1 MTSLSPYV
9 YSLKQVLAISPF
21 VNMKICITKQ
31 TILWLADCNSNMA
44 SCHST
49 RCKSRRCCVGKERWQ
64 EEQTY
69 RCNVL

>member
-1 MTSLSPYV
+1 
-9 YSLKQVLAISPF
+9 
-21 VNMKICITKQ
+21 MKICITKQ